1 MAKTDLTIDVEARI
15 TVSNEM
21 ADRCLAL
28 LEMWQK
34 DHREQRIMA
43 TERADGSIHLYRE
56 RKEPS
61 PNTLKDLGNGMFEK
75 VYNAPLKAEQE

>member
-34 DHREQRIMA
+34 DHCDQRLMA
-43 TERADGSIHLYRE
+43 TENADGSIHLYRE
-56 RKEPS
+56 RKECS
-61 PNTLKDLGNGMFEK
+61 AYSLRNMGNGVFETVTATTTK
-75 VYNAPLKAEQE
+75 NAE

>member
-34 DHREQRIMA
+34 DHCDQRLIA
-43 TERADGSIHLYRE
+43 TENADGSIHLFRE
-56 RKEPS
+56 EKERS
-61 PNTLKDLGNGMFEK
+61 PYSLKNIGNGIFEK
-75 VYNAPLKAEQE
+75 APTSTTKSAE

>member
-1 MAKTDLTIDVEARI
+1 MARTDLTIDVEARI

-34 DHREQRIMA
+34 DHCEQRLVA
-43 TERADGSIHLYRE
+43 TENADGSIHLFRE
-56 RKEPS
+56 KKERS
-61 PNTLKDLGNGMFEK
+61 PYSLRNLGNGVFEK
-75 VYNAPLKAEQE
+75 VPTSTTKSAE

>member
-1 MAKTDLTIDVEARI
+1 MARTDLTIDVEARI

-34 DHREQRIMA
+34 DHRDQRLMA
-43 TERADGSIHLYRE
+43 TNNADGSIHLYRDK
-56 RKEPS
+56 KEYFPHS
-61 PNTLKDLGNGMFEK
+61 STIK
-75 VYNAPLKAEQE
+75 EQE